1 MARSATARRHTTP
14 STPASCVTKN
24 RAQRCPTSY
33 VARRPCDRQ
42 TGREWARESRDARH
56 GRGRRNLA
64 SRRVSHAARGAQV
77 ERLRLDER
85 RACMSPPGSKARVTT
100 CGHTPRCRAAPP
112 GRAVVSLERAHQ
124 PRDSTTRPS
133 ARRCGGATR
142 RRGKVRRLGR
152 RPAARMLPPILDG
165 ARRILDGV
173 RVGRGGELL
182 QLLQQA
188 RFPAHGVGVDEWWWR
203 QREGS
208 GDRASRK

>member
-1 MARSATARRHTTP
+1 MIGRQAESGPARAGMHGMGVAGETSRH
-14 STPASCVTKN
+14 
-24 RAQRCPTSY
+24 
-33 VARRPCDRQ
+33 VACHTRHA
-42 TGREWARESRDARH
+42 ELKSRDC
-56 GRGRRNLA
+56 
-64 SRRVSHAARGAQV
+64 VV
-77 ERLRLDER
+77 DER